1 MTKKQKAQILS
12 ALLLST
18 NLLCPSITQA
28 ALYDGGTYNEDITL
42 TEEMMVGWSG
52 ESTVNI
58 NGNLKITSPY
68 VLWVNGTDASSGG
81 AGTLKI
87 NMNKNKT
94 VQLEGNIVG
103 SSGYGEVYVNFANS
117 DSYLA
122 GLVDGGA

>member
-1 MTKKQKAQILS
+1 MTKKQKAQLLS
-12 ALLLST
+12 ALLLSS

-28 ALYDGGTYNEDITL
+28 DVLYDGGTYNEDITL

-58 NGNLKITSPY
+58 NGNLKITASTALA
-68 VLWVNGTDASSGG
+68 VHGTDDKKGI
-81 AGTLKI
+81 LKI